1 MAKFKREQGTY
12 EITFIYLPM
21 KITFMHFGGKVFD
34 FKYINSSGL
43 L

>member
-1 MAKFKREQGTY
+1 MAKFERGGEPT
-12 EITFIYLPM
+12 

-34 FKYINSSGL
+34 FKYIDSLGL